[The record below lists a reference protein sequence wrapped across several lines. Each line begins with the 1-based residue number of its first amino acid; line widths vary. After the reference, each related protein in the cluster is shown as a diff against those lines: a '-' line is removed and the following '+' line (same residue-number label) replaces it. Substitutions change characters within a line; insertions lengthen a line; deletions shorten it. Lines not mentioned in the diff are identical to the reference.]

1 MEARLQTDYVHRAR
15 RAGARTAAAYLALT
29 EREREVLRLVAEGHT
44 NQEIAD
50 RLIVSVK
57 TVETHRA
64 HVMSKLGLQ
73 TRAELVQY
81 ALREGYLTPEAG
93 ST

>member
-1 MEARLQTDYVHRAR
+1 MEARLLTDYVHRAR
-15 RAGARTAAAYLALT
+15 RAGVRAQAAFLALT
-29 EREREVLRLVAEGHT
+29 EREREILGLVAQGYT

-64 HVMSKLGLQ
+64 HIMSKLGLQ
-73 TRAELVQY
+73 TRAELVRC
-81 ALREGYLTPEAG
+81 ALREGYLTPEAAAD
-93 ST
+93 

>member
-1 MEARLQTDYVHRAR
+1 M
-15 RAGARTAAAYLALT
+15 
-29 EREREVLRLVAEGHT
+29 VAQGHT

-50 RLIVSVK
+50 KLIVSVK

-64 HVMSKLGLQ
+64 HIMNKLGLQ
-73 TRAELVQY
+73 TRAELVHY

-93 ST
+93 RPPHP

>member
-1 MEARLQTDYVHRAR
+1 MLS
-15 RAGARTAAAYLALT
+15 
-29 EREREVLRLVAEGHT
+29 LVAQGHT

-50 RLIVSVK
+50 HLIISVK

-64 HVMSKLGLQ
+64 HLMHKLGLQ

-93 ST
+93 TG